1 MEYTYKTN
9 KYKLHLL
16 EFVGTTSTEQMFSIV
31 ALLSAEKE
39 SNFVWALERCREL
52 LIRQDHPDVVVTDRD
67 NALMNVVDRVF
78 TKSAKLLCRFHV
90 SMHVKSNMKGKC
102 SVDEDSDEFK
112 IIMAACEDILD
123 SETKELY
130 ADSVLRFRQICILF
144 PIFVDYVETTI
155 LGHVK
160 EKVVT
165 TWTKRHMHLGNTT
178 TNRCESTHARLKNI
192 YSGCFDTEDSIV
204 PINLGED

>member
-67 NALMNVVDRVF
+67 NALMNAVDRVF

-112 IIMAACEDILD
+112 
-123 SETKELY
+123 
-130 ADSVLRFRQICILF
+130 
-144 PIFVDYVETTI
+144 
-155 LGHVK
+155 
-160 EKVVT
+160 
-165 TWTKRHMHLGNTT
+165 
-178 TNRCESTHARLKNI
+178 
-192 YSGCFDTEDSIV
+192 
-204 PINLGED
+204 